1 MRTVDI
7 TSKGQMYT
15 APFENHKIG
24 TGAISM
30 FRPSTNLFLHRQSEE
45 KRLHNLLKRTKRRT
59 GLGCE
64 RCANVRHDNECPR
77 LLSAS
82 FVVGNTTFG
91 MSLYGYAYIWMR
103 PLGRVWC
110 RMRPT
115 LYRWNE
121 KENVCISCLLLR
133 TRLLL
138 KQGNDNPFL
147 SSSFLRANVRGGG
160 KKRKK
165 KGKTWRGLAL

>member
-64 RCANVRHDNECPR
+64 RCANGVRTFVTITNALVSSPRRSSSGIPR
-77 LLSAS
+77 LGCRFMVMRTYGCVHS
-82 FVVGNTTFG
+82 VEYDVGC
-91 MSLYGYAYIWMR
+91 AQRYID
-103 PLGRVWC
+103 G
-110 RMRPT
+110 T
-115 LYRWNE
+115 
-121 KENVCISCLLLR
+121 
-133 TRLLL
+133 
-138 KQGNDNPFL
+138 
-147 SSSFLRANVRGGG
+147 
-160 KKRKK
+160 KK
-165 KGKTWRGLAL
+165 KMSVYRAFF